1 MGCATSAE
9 DKAAAERSRMIDRN
23 LKNDGEMAARVV
35 KLLLLGKFGALQCFA
50 ANLLFHDDLKAKIS
64 H

>member
-35 KLLLLGKFGALQCFA
+35 KLLLLGKQFHLPLTHYRRPIF
-50 ANLLFHDDLKAKIS
+50 LFRV
-64 H
+64 